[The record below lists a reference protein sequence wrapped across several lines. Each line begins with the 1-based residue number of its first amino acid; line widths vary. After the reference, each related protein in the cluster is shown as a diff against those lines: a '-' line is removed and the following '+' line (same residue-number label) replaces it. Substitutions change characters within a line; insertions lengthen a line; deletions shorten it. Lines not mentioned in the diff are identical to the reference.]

1 MRNTIIINNEMSL
14 NRRKYVRPSTTT
26 LDLTTEE
33 AYLAATSPEIDKS
46 WNPEDNNDSGTIH
59 IWEETDGNLGGPGSE
74 ITGAKQ
80 FQDWDVWD

>member
-26 LDLTTEE
+26 FDLTAEE
-33 AYLAATSPEIDKS
+33 CFLAAASPDTQPSWTPNDKN
-46 WNPEDNNDSGTIH
+46 NPPIH
-59 IWEETDGNLGGPGSE
+59 IKDETDGNLGGAGSE